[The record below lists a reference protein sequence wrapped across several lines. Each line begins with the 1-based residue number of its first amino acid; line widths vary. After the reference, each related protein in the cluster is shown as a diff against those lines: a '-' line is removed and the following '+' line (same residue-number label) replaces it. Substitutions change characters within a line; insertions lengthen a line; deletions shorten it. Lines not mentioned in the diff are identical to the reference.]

1 MSRAGEGGPR
11 QQPRPYIGRGRAVRL
26 PPYNGHLR
34 TIRLPPNG
42 HLRRSRKV
50 YNGKQYGVNGHNVG
64 QRLVLQPNGYYDKTS
79 GHARAGQGGTCGDRS
94 ET

>member
-1 MSRAGEGGPR
+1 MSSAAGGPR
-11 QQPRPYIGRGRAVRL
+11 NQPRPYIGRGRAVRL

-50 YNGKQYGVNGHNVG
+50 YNGKQYGVNGHSVG

-79 GHARAGQGGTCGDRS
+79 DHARAGQGGTCRDRL